1 MIDPETLKFDFHQPP
16 SIFDPDD
23 QALITCEPKYILNNR
38 YQNAFVHFIIVKWW
52 FRDNYFGSEQGTFP
66 DAFMNSLPFSRMIY

>member
-38 YQNAFVHFIIVKWW
+38 YQNAFVHFIIV
-52 FRDNYFGSEQGTFP
+52 
-66 DAFMNSLPFSRMIY
+66 